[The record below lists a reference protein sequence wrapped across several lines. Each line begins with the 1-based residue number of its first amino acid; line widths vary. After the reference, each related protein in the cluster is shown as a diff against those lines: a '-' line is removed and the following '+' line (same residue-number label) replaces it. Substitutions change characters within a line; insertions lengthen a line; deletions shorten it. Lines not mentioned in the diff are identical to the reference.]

1 MSTQPDEGFL
11 VMMSCVST
19 ASIIN
24 LILITFMVVR
34 CVIAIHRTAHECDK
48 RAFVVPLFLGVAF
61 AVLTAATKTYVTLR
75 DPAGAALFFCWQM
88 FHAVSIL
95 GVTLFVIK
103 MEERYGRISSGC
115 PRVLAGECL
124 GFPVVDGAGHYV
136 DNRRVRCRRKAAG
149 RRSEDNAH
157 DQG

>member
-1 MSTQPDEGFL
+1 MSTQPDDGFL

-19 ASIIN
+19 ATFVN

-34 CVIAIHRTAHECDK
+34 CVIAIHRTTHECDK

-61 AVLTAATKTYVTLR
+61 VVLTIATKTYVTLR

-115 PRVLAGECL
+115 AHVLAGECM
-124 GFPVVDGAGHYV
+124 GVPVVDGAGKYIG
-136 DNRRVRCRRKAAG
+136 NRRVRCRRKTAG
-149 RRSEDNAH
+149 LRGEDNAH